1 MKNRDE
7 YIHDNIYTGAS
18 ILRLPNRL
26 QHIQRFINITILA
39 LKQLG
44 QPATIITESHGH
56 HLVYCI
62 SNMRFCQQIHLCDYP
77 MI

>member
-1 MKNRDE
+1 MKNHDDE
-7 YIHDNIYTGAS
+7 CTCNFYTGAS
-18 ILRLPNRL
+18 VLCLLNWL
-26 QHIQRFINITILA
+26 QHIQRFINIAILA
-39 LKQLG
+39 HKQLG

-62 SNMRFCQQIHLCDYP
+62 SNMWSCQQINLCDYP